1 MRREIPLIITTIAG
15 LVFAISYFI
24 PHMPFGEAETIFG
37 DWVTIVQAFAIWLGV
52 LNLLRVTGEKIHR
65 KRPGWTYAAIVIVT
79 MVGTIAI
86 GIYEGFAGMN
96 ATPPSSYRDAGTTF
110 DWIFQYLYDPLSSTM
125 FAMLAFYISSAAY
138 RAFRA
143 RNLEAT
149 MLLIAAFFMMG
160 GRVPLLEQLISP
172 FTDTLVFS
180 KLSSWIMNFPVAGGQ
195 RAIAIG
201 IALGIMSSS
210 LRVIL
215 GIERSHI
222 GGGE

>member
-24 PHMPFGEAETIFG
+24 PHMPFGSAETIFG

-52 LNLLRVTGEKIHR
+52 LNLLWVTGEKVHR
-65 KRPGWTYAAIVIVT
+65 RRPEWKYGVIVIITLVA
-79 MVGTIAI
+79 TIAV
-86 GIYEGFAGMN
+86 GLYDGFAGLN
-96 ATPPSSYRDAGTTF
+96 ANPPTSYRDAGTAF
-110 DWIFQYLYDPLSSTM
+110 DWIFSYLYDPLSSTM

-149 MLLIAAFFMMG
+149 LLLIAAFFMMG
-160 GRVPLLEQLISP
+160 GRVPLLDLLISP